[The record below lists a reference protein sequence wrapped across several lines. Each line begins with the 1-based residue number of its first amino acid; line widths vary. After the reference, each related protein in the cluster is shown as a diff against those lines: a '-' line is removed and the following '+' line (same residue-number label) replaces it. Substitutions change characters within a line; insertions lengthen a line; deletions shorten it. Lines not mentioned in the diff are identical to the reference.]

1 MTGKRLILMGPPGGG
16 KGTQA
21 KVLEDAYGIVQLST
35 GDMLR
40 AAVAAGTDL
49 GKQAKTIMDAGNLVS
64 DEIVIGMISE
74 RLDEADCANG
84 FILDGFPRTVA
95 QAEGLDL
102 MLKDK
107 GIVLDSVVEIRVP
120 DQKLVDRITGRFTC
134 SKCGEGY
141 HDTFKLPK
149 TADTC
154 DACGNTE
161 FTRRADDNAETVKS
175 RLKTYHEQTSPLL
188 PFYESRGL
196 LAVVD
201 GDQEMGAVTIEI
213 KRVLDS

>member
-21 KVLEDAYGIVQLST
+21 KLLGDAYAIIQLST

-40 AAVAAGTDL
+40 AAVAAGTGL
-49 GKQAKTIMDAGNLVS
+49 GKQAKEIMDAGQLVS
-64 DEIVIGMISE
+64 DEIVVGMISE
-74 RLDEADCANG
+74 RLDHPDCSNG
-84 FILDGFPRTVA
+84 FVLDGFPRTVA
-95 QAEGLDL
+95 QAESLDAIL
-102 MLKDK
+102 QEK
-107 GIVLDSVVEIRVP
+107 GIELDSVIEIRVP
-120 DQKLVDRITGRFTC
+120 DQNLVDRITGRFTC

-149 TADTC
+149 VADVC
-154 DACGNTE
+154 DVCGSSE
-161 FTRRADDNAETVKS
+161 FTIRDDDNAETVKS
-175 RLKTYHEQTSPLL
+175 RLNTYHGQTAPLL
-188 PFYESRGL
+188 PFYDSKGL

-201 GDQEMGAVTIEI
+201 GDQDVAAVTTEI

>member
-74 RLDEADCANG
+74 RVDGADCANG

-188 PFYESRGL
+188 PFYESQGL

>member
-1 MTGKRLILMGPPGGG
+1 
-16 KGTQA
+16 
-21 KVLEDAYGIVQLST
+21 
-35 GDMLR
+35 
-40 AAVAAGTDL
+40 
-49 GKQAKTIMDAGNLVS
+49 
-64 DEIVIGMISE
+64 
-74 RLDEADCANG
+74 
-84 FILDGFPRTVA
+84 
-95 QAEGLDL
+95 

-188 PFYESRGL
+188 PFYESQGL

>member
-21 KVLEDAYGIVQLST
+21 KLLVDAYAIIQLST

-40 AAVAAGTDL
+40 AAVAAGTGL
-49 GKQAKTIMDAGNLVS
+49 GKQAKEIMDAGQLVS
-64 DEIVIGMISE
+64 DEIMVGMISE
-74 RLDEADCANG
+74 RLDHPDCSNG
-84 FILDGFPRTVA
+84 FVLDGFPRTVA
-95 QAEGLDL
+95 QAESLDAIL
-102 MLKDK
+102 QEK
-107 GIVLDSVVEIRVP
+107 GIELDSVIEIRVP
-120 DQKLVDRITGRFTC
+120 DQNLVDRITGRFTC

-149 TADTC
+149 VADVC
-154 DACGNTE
+154 DVCGSSE
-161 FTRRADDNAETVKS
+161 FTIRDDDNAETVKS
-175 RLKTYHEQTSPLL
+175 RLNTYHGQTAPLL
-188 PFYESRGL
+188 PFYDSKGL

-201 GDQEMGAVTIEI
+201 GDQDVAAVTTEI

>member
-1 MTGKRLILMGPPGGG
+1 MTGKRLVLMGPPGGG

-21 KVLEDAYGIVQLST
+21 KLLEDAYGIVQLST

-40 AAVAAGTDL
+40 AAVAAGTEL
-49 GKQAKTIMDAGNLVS
+49 GKQAKTIMDAGQLVS
-64 DEIVIGMISE
+64 DEIMVGMISE
-74 RLDEADCANG
+74 RLDARDCANG

-95 QAEGLDL
+95 QAESLDA
-102 MLKDK
+102 MLQDK
-107 GIVLDSVVEIRVP
+107 GIVLDSVIEIRVP
-120 DQKLVDRITGRFTC
+120 DQNLADRITGRFTC

-149 TADTC
+149 VADTC
-154 DACGNTE
+154 DACGSTD
-161 FTRRADDNAETVKS
+161 FTRRDDDNAETVKS
-175 RLKTYHEQTSPLL
+175 RLDAYHGQTAPLL
-188 PFYESRGL
+188 PFYESKGL

-201 GDQEMGAVTIEI
+201 GDQDMAAVTTEI